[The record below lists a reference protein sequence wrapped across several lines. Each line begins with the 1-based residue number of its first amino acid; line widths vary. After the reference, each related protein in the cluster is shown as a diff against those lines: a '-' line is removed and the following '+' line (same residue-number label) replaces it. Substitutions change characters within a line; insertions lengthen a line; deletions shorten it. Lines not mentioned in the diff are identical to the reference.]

1 MFLIYSATALI
12 SVIKRNY
19 FSEEM
24 CDAFQLKQRSNR
36 KFETK
41 EVKEKNEKESIK
53 KVVVTIVQSHALE
66 FSNLFTYVK
75 FVYEL

>member
-1 MFLIYSATALI
+1 MFLIYNATALI
-12 SVIKRNY
+12 SIIIKRNY

-66 FSNLFTYVK
+66 FSNLFTLCKVCI
-75 FVYEL
+75 